1 MCFVN
6 SAKINKVREK
16 TVTHLTL
23 ESFVEALVYVDD
35 IMAAGSKDVIEKV
48 GQILRRMEI
57 EKNTPLIM
65 GMGKPLYGNR
75 YR

>member
-48 GQILRRMEI
+48 G
-57 EKNTPLIM
+57 
-65 GMGKPLYGNR
+65 
-75 YR
+75 